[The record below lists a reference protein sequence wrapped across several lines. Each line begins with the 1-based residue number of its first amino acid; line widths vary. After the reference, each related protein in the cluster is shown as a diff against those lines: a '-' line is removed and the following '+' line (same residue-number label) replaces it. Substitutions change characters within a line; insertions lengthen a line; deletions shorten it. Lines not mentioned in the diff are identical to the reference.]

1 MHIRELTLYDIDK
14 VQLMIKDL
22 GKDEASY
29 DKIKR
34 FLSEDEH
41 HLIAALDQG
50 KIIGFALAYE
60 LPRID
65 GKGNMLYVHEI
76 DVAEEYRRQG
86 IGKSLMDELNKL
98 RINKNMCKMFLL
110 VDPDNSPA
118 IGLYETC
125 NGLKS
130 ESLLY
135 TYE

>member
-14 VQLMIKDL
+14 VQVMIKDF

-29 DKIKR
+29 DKIKK

-41 HLIAALDQG
+41 HLIASMDHG
-50 KIIGFALAYE
+50 KIVGFALAYE

-76 DVAEEYRRQG
+76 EVAEKYRRQG
-86 IGKSLMDELNKL
+86 IGKSLMEELSAL
-98 RINKNMCKMFLL
+98 CTRKNIYKMFLL
-110 VDPDNSPA
+110 VDPDNQPG
-118 IGLYETC
+118 IGLYETYD
-125 NGLKS
+125 GVKR
-130 ESLLY
+130 ESLIY